1 MSLLRGKLPEV
12 NSAVHR
18 CVDDSSV
25 PQGRRLEHLPGCR
38 TGGAEWRVIGNR
50 STHRMADGVRIPG
63 TWRHA
68 FMARQAGI
76 SLPG

>member
-1 MSLLRGKLPEV
+1 M
-12 NSAVHR
+12 
-18 CVDDSSV
+18 
-25 PQGRRLEHLPGCR
+25 
-38 TGGAEWRVIGNR
+38 TGNR

-76 SLPG
+76 SLPGWRVAFRQASAISWVSQ